1 MTRGS
6 KRAIAGYCTLTLM
19 AAAATAW
26 ALMSGLARLDLV
38 GDVVQVRIVECHSK
52 GGGRG
57 GSYSVCSGPQV
68 GNEAHTLKIR
78 YDGREG
84 EIVKAVRTPW
94 GGYTPVDRSFVSWGV
109 HVLMPVLPI
118 LGGAVTGALA
128 LREVRRVRRESRSN
142 AGARSGHDAEEDGR
156 SSASTSL

>member
-6 KRAIAGYCTLTLM
+6 KRAIAAYCTLTLM

-26 ALMSGLARLDLV
+26 VLMRGLARLDLV
-38 GDVVQVRIVECHSK
+38 GDAVQVRIMECHSE

-68 GNEAHTLKIR
+68 GNETYTLKIR

-94 GGYTPVDRSFVSWGV
+94 GGYEPVDRSFVSWGI

-118 LGGAVTGALA
+118 LGGSVTGAFA
-128 LREVRRVRRESRSN
+128 VREVRRVRREI
-142 AGARSGHDAEEDGR
+142 RSGAGV
-156 SSASTSL
+156 A

>member
-19 AAAATAW
+19 AAAATVW
-26 ALMSGLARLDLV
+26 ALMSGLARLDLL
-38 GDVVQVRIVECHSK
+38 GDAVQVRIVECHSE

-57 GSYSVCSGPQV
+57 GSHSVCSGPQV

-84 EIVKAVRTPW
+84 EVVKAVRTPW
-94 GGYTPVDRSFVSWGV
+94 SGYTPVDRSFVSWGV
-109 HVLMPVLPI
+109 HVLTPVLPI
-118 LGGAVTGALA
+118 LGGAVTGALT
-128 LREVRRVRRESRSN
+128 LREVRRVRRDSRSD
-142 AGARSGHDAEEDGR
+142 AGVRSRYDAEGDGR
-156 SSASTSL
+156 IPEPTGL

>member
-19 AAAATAW
+19 AVAATVW

-38 GDVVQVRIVECHSK
+38 GDAAQVRIVECHSK

-57 GSYSVCSGPQV
+57 GSYSVCSGPEV

-84 EIVKAVRTPW
+84 EVVKAVRTPW
-94 GGYTPVDRSFVSWGV
+94 GSYTPVDRSFVSWGV
-109 HVLMPVLPI
+109 NVLTPVLPI
-118 LGGAVTGALA
+118 LAGAVTGALT
-128 LREVRRVRRESRSN
+128 LREVRRVRRDSRSN
-142 AGARSGHDAEEDGR
+142 AGARSGHDAEGDGR
-156 SSASTSL
+156 TSESTSL

>member
-6 KRAIAGYCTLTLM
+6 KRAVAGYCTLTLM

-26 ALMSGLARLDLV
+26 VLMSGLAQLNLV
-38 GDVVQVRIVECHSK
+38 GDTVQVRIRECHSE

-57 GSYSVCSGPQV
+57 GSHSVCSGPQV
-68 GNEAHTLKIR
+68 GNETHTLKIR

-94 GGYTPVDRSFVSWGV
+94 GGYKPVDRSFVSWGIN
-109 HVLMPVLPI
+109 VLTPVLPI
-118 LGGAVTGALA
+118 LGGAVTGALT
-128 LREVRRVRRESRSN
+128 LREVRRVRRDGRSN
-142 AGARSGHDAEEDGR
+142 AGVRSRREAGGDCR
-156 SSASTSL
+156 TSESKSL